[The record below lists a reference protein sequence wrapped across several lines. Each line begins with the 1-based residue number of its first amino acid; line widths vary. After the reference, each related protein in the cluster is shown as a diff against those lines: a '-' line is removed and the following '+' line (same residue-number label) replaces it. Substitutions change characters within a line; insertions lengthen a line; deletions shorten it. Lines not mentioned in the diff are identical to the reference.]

1 MAFEIPKLK
10 YDTNA
15 LEPYLSERT
24 VSVHYNKH
32 TVKYFDV
39 TNKLI
44 KRTVFEKSDKLEDLL
59 TKDALVKAD
68 SALFNNASQA
78 WNHVFYFEGL
88 APKTECGEP
97 SENLSGAIKETFGS
111 MEAFKEKMTETCI
124 NQFGSGWGWLVV
136 KDGKLAIKSTPNAG
150 NPLSQDRTTP
160 LMCIDVWEH
169 AYLYQDDY
177 EADRAAYVKA
187 IWNIIN
193 WNTINER
200 YSNAT
205 K

>member
-1 MAFEIPKLK
+1 MAFDLPKLK
-10 YDTNA
+10 YSNDA

-32 TVKYFDV
+32 TAKYFDV

-44 KRTVFEKSDKLEDLL
+44 KGTVFEKMSKLEDMLSR
-59 TKDALVKAD
+59 DALVKAD

-88 APKTECGEP
+88 APKDQCGEP
-97 SENLSGAIKETFGS
+97 SEELLAAITDAFGG
-111 MEAFKEKMTETCI
+111 MPAFKEKMTEVCV
-124 NQFGSGWGWLVV
+124 NQFGSGWGWLIL
-136 KDGKLAIKSTPNAG
+136 KDGKLIVKTTPNAG
-150 NPLSQDRTTP
+150 NPLSQDRSVP

-169 AYLYQDDY
+169 AYYLDY
-177 EADRAAYVKA
+177 ENKRDTYVGQ
-187 IWNIIN
+187 IWNIID

-200 YSNAT
+200 YTTTT